1 MTKNENKQKEKID
14 LLTKNLREE
23 KRLVN
28 LITKCFKLF
37 FLMWKGL
44 CNNKYNWLHFYS
56 LIHKYVNYF
65 LDLLFILWWWCGALL
80 FITIIL
86 YYIKINKTTIM
97 FGILSN
103 NYS

>member
-37 FLMWKGL
+37 FLM
-44 CNNKYNWLHFYS
+44 
-56 LIHKYVNYF
+56 
-65 LDLLFILWWWCGALL
+65 
-80 FITIIL
+80 
-86 YYIKINKTTIM
+86 
-97 FGILSN
+97 
-103 NYS
+103 